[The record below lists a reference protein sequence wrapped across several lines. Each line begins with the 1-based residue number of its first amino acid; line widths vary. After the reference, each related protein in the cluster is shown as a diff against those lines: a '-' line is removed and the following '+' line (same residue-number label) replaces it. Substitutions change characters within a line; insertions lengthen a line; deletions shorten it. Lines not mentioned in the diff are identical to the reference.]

1 MTTTPVAKKREHM
14 AEKMYTLLQKEQQSD
29 LQDLED
35 EYELAFVSLAY
46 RANKYLKADDK
57 EDLLQEVEE
66 IVRRAINK
74 TRCKDTTPQPAAN
87 PTAMHQNYNN
97 FASPPPLVN
106 AASLQSTMTQQ
117 QQQQQEFFNAGQ
129 VTYDTQT
136 GQHMYQM

>member
-1 MTTTPVAKKREHM
+1 MAK
-14 AEKMYTLLQKEQQSD
+14 KMYTLLHKEQQSD

-35 EYELAFVSLAY
+35 EYELVFVSLA
-46 RANKYLKADDK
+46 RCANKYLKADDK

-74 TRCKDTTPQPAAN
+74 ARPKDTTPQPAAN

-117 QQQQQEFFNAGQ
+117 QQQQQEFVNAGQ

>member
-1 MTTTPVAKKREHM
+1 
-14 AEKMYTLLQKEQQSD
+14 MYTLLQKEQQSD

-35 EYELAFVSLAY
+35 EYELEFVLLAR

-74 TRCKDTTPQPAAN
+74 ARHKENTPQPAVN

-97 FASPPPLVN
+97 FRGPLPLVN
-106 AASLQSTMTQQ
+106 AANLQTTMTQQ
-117 QQQQQEFFNAGQ
+117 HNQQQQQDFFNAGQ

-136 GQHMYQM
+136 G